1 MPVYR
6 FKDFQSARDALFTE
20 TDPKIYMRRAAW
32 LWAISAKL
40 SPPRIPRGLKRYKS
54 IDEAQVARDVNGP

>member
-20 TDPKIYMRRAAW
+20 TDPKVYMRRARW
-32 LWAISAKL
+32 LWAITSQIA
-40 SPPRIPRGLKRYKS
+40 PPRIPRGVRRYRS
-54 IDEAQVARDVNGP
+54 LEDALADRESHGP